1 MTATR
6 QSIHRSTPTHSL
18 TKEKNMKYELT
29 PLHSEVAPNLFMGG
43 TDDSATIDKPQK
55 LNYFEGNN
63 EFDCVVTLYA
73 WAAPANW
80 GVEERRFGFPDAN
93 LIKEYIPTIV
103 ELAQWAHSKWAAG
116 KKVNIR
122 CQAGLNR
129 SGLVTALT
137 LMISGMSANEAI
149 DTLREKRSGY
159 ALCNSEY
166 ERWLLTEAS
175 KCLGLEQIRKS
186 A

>member
-1 MTATR
+1 M
-6 QSIHRSTPTHSL
+6 
-18 TKEKNMKYELT
+18 NYEIT
-29 PLHSEVAPNLFMGG
+29 PLYSEVAPNLFMGG
-43 TDDSATIDKPQK
+43 TDDLATIDQPQK
-55 LNYFEGNN
+55 LRNFTGSN

-80 GVEERRFGFPDAN
+80 GVEERRFGFPDAD
-93 LIKEYIPTIV
+93 IIDEYLPTII
-103 ELAQWAHSKWAAG
+103 ELAQWAHSKWSAG

-137 LMISGMSANEAI
+137 LMISGMSADEAI
-149 DTLREKRSGY
+149 DTLREKRSTD
-159 ALCNSEY
+159 ALCNGEY
-166 ERWLLTEAS
+166 EHWLITQAGSLLAAQQL
-175 KCLGLEQIRKS
+175 KKS

>member
-1 MTATR
+1 M
-6 QSIHRSTPTHSL
+6 
-18 TKEKNMKYELT
+18 NYEVT
-29 PLHSEVAPNLFMGG
+29 PLYSEVAPNLFMGG

-93 LIKEYIPTIV
+93 IIDEYIPTIV
-103 ELAQWAHSKWAAG
+103 ELAQWAHSKWATG
-116 KKVNIR
+116 KRVNIR
-122 CQAGLNR
+122 CQASLNR

-137 LMISGMSANEAI
+137 LMISGMSADEAI
-149 DTLREKRSGY
+149 DTLRAKRSSY
-159 ALCNSEY
+159 ALCNGEY
-166 ERWLLTEAS
+166 EHWLLNEAGPLLAADEL
-175 KCLGLEQIRKS
+175 KKS

>member
-1 MTATR
+1 M
-6 QSIHRSTPTHSL
+6 
-18 TKEKNMKYELT
+18 NYEIT
-29 PLHSEVAPNLFMGG
+29 PLYSEVAPNLFMGR
-43 TDDSATIDKPQK
+43 TDDLETIDQPQK
-55 LNYFEGNN
+55 LNHFEDNN

-93 LIKEYIPTIV
+93 IIDEYIPTIV
-103 ELAQWAHSKWAAG
+103 ELAQWAHSKWASG
-116 KKVNIR
+116 KRVNIR

-137 LMISGMSANEAI
+137 LMISGMSADEAI

-159 ALCNSEY
+159 ALCNGEY
-166 ERWLLTEAS
+166 EHWLLNEAGPLLAAYEL
-175 KCLGLEQIRKS
+175 KKS

>member
-1 MTATR
+1 MAEY
-6 QSIHRSTPTHSL
+6 PT
-18 TKEKNMKYELT
+18 ELY
-29 PLHSEVAPNLFMGG
+29 SQIAPNLFMGG
-43 TDDSATIDKPQK
+43 TDDDATIDQPQI
-55 LNYFEGNN
+55 LQDLTATN

-73 WAAPANW
+73 WAAPAGW
-80 GVEERRFGFPDAN
+80 GVEERRFGFPDSH
-93 LIKEYIPTIV
+93 IIDEYIPTIV
-103 ELAQWAHSKWAAG
+103 ELAQWAHAKWSAG
-116 KKVNIR
+116 KRVNIR

-175 KCLGLEQIRKS
+175 KCLGLDQIRKS

>member
-1 MTATR
+1 
-6 QSIHRSTPTHSL
+6 
-18 TKEKNMKYELT
+18 MKYELT
-29 PLHSEVAPNLFMGG
+29 PLYSEVAPNLFMGG
-43 TDDSATIDKPQK
+43 TDDNATIDQAQK
-55 LNYFEGNN
+55 LRHFEGSN

-93 LIKEYIPTIV
+93 IIEEYIPTIV
-103 ELAQWAHSKWAAG
+103 ELAQWAHAKWAAG

-137 LMISGMSANEAI
+137 LMISGMSAEDAI
-149 DTLREKRSGY
+149 NTLREKRSDY
-159 ALCNSEY
+159 ALCNIEY
-166 ERWLLTEAS
+166 ERWLKYEANTY
-175 KCLGLEQIRKS
+175 L
-186 A
+186 AA

>member
-1 MTATR
+1 
-6 QSIHRSTPTHSL
+6 
-18 TKEKNMKYELT
+18 MKYELT
-29 PLHSEVAPNLFMGG
+29 PLYSEVAPNLFMGG
-43 TDDSATIDKPQK
+43 TDDNATIDQAQK
-55 LNYFEGNN
+55 LRHFEGSN

-93 LIKEYIPTIV
+93 IIEEYIPTIV
-103 ELAQWAHSKWAAG
+103 ELAQWAHAKWAAG

-137 LMISGMSANEAI
+137 LMVSGMSAQDAI
-149 DTLREKRSGY
+149 NTLREKRSDY
-159 ALCNSEY
+159 ALCNGEY
-166 ERWLLTEAS
+166 ERWLKYEANTY
-175 KCLGLEQIRKS
+175 L
-186 A
+186 AA

>member
-1 MTATR
+1 
-6 QSIHRSTPTHSL
+6 
-18 TKEKNMKYELT
+18 MKYELT
-29 PLHSEVAPNLFMGG
+29 PLYSEVAPNLIMGG
-43 TDDSATIDKPQK
+43 TDDNATIDRAQP
-55 LNYFEGNN
+55 LRHFEGGN

-93 LIKEYIPTIV
+93 IIEEYIPTIL
-103 ELAQWAHSKWAAG
+103 ELAHWAHAKWSAG

-137 LMISGMSANEAI
+137 LMLSGMSAEEAI
-149 DTLREKRSGY
+149 NTLRAKRSSY
-159 ALCNSEY
+159 ALCNGEY
-166 ERWLLTEAS
+166 EHWLRTAAEAY
-175 KCLGLEQIRKS
+175 LGQSTSRKS

>member
-1 MTATR
+1 
-6 QSIHRSTPTHSL
+6 
-18 TKEKNMKYELT
+18 MKYELT
-29 PLHSEVAPNLFMGG
+29 PLYSEVAPNLFMGG
-43 TDDSATIDKPQK
+43 TDENATIDQAQE
-55 LNYFEGNN
+55 LRHFEGRN

-93 LIKEYIPTIV
+93 IIEEYLPTII
-103 ELAQWAHSKWAAG
+103 ELAQWAHAKWAAG

-137 LMISGMSANEAI
+137 LMISGLSADEAI
-149 DTLREKRSGY
+149 ETLRTKRSSY
-159 ALCNSEY
+159 ALCNGEY
-166 ERWLLTEAS
+166 EHWLLTEADAYIAQLS
-175 KCLGLEQIRKS
+175 LRKS

>member
-1 MTATR
+1 
-6 QSIHRSTPTHSL
+6 
-18 TKEKNMKYELT
+18 MKYELT
-29 PLHSEVAPNLFMGG
+29 PLYSEVAPNLFMGG
-43 TDDSATIDKPQK
+43 TDDNATIDQAQK
-55 LNYFEGNN
+55 LRHFEGSN

-93 LIKEYIPTIV
+93 IIEEYIPTIV
-103 ELAQWAHSKWAAG
+103 ELAQWAHAKWAAG

-137 LMISGMSANEAI
+137 LMISGMSAEDAI
-149 DTLREKRSGY
+149 NTLREKRSDY

-166 ERWLLTEAS
+166 ERWLKYEANTY
-175 KCLGLEQIRKS
+175 L
-186 A
+186 AA

>member
-1 MTATR
+1 MNHK
-6 QSIHRSTPTHSL
+6 Q
-18 TKEKNMKYELT
+18 T
-29 PLHSEVAPNLFMGG
+29 PLYSEVAPNLFMGG
-43 TDDSATIDKPQK
+43 TDDLATIDKAQELK
-55 LNYFEGNN
+55 YFNGEN

-80 GVEERRFGFPDAN
+80 GVEERRFGFPDAEIIEDY
-93 LIKEYIPTIV
+93 LPTII
-103 ELAQWAHSKWAAG
+103 ELAQWAHSKWASG

-137 LMISGMSANEAI
+137 LMISGMSADQAI
-149 DTLREKRSGY
+149 DTLREKRSSY
-159 ALCNSEY
+159 ALCNGEY
-166 ERWLLTEAS
+166 EHWLLTEAAAHIAQS
-175 KCLGLEQIRKS
+175 PIRKS

>member
-1 MTATR
+1 
-6 QSIHRSTPTHSL
+6 
-18 TKEKNMKYELT
+18 
-29 PLHSEVAPNLFMGG
+29 MGG
-43 TDDSATIDKPQK
+43 TDDNATIDQAQK
-55 LNYFEGNN
+55 LRHFEGSN

-93 LIKEYIPTIV
+93 IIEEYIPTIV
-103 ELAQWAHSKWAAG
+103 ELAQWAHAKWAAG

-137 LMISGMSANEAI
+137 LMISGMSAQDAI
-149 DTLREKRSGY
+149 NTLREKRSDY
-159 ALCNSEY
+159 ALCNGEY
-166 ERWLLTEAS
+166 ERWLLNHAERMIEVNQTAS
-175 KCLGLEQIRKS
+175 LS

>member
-6 QSIHRSTPTHSL
+6 SSILRLTPTHSL

-29 PLHSEVAPNLFMGG
+29 PLYSEVAPNLFMGG

-93 LIKEYIPTIV
+93 IIDEYIPTIV
-103 ELAQWAHSKWAAG
+103 ELAQWAHSKWASG
-116 KKVNIR
+116 KRVNIR

-137 LMISGMSANEAI
+137 LMISGMSADEAI
-149 DTLREKRSGY
+149 DTLREKRSSY
-159 ALCNSEY
+159 ALCNGEY
-166 ERWLLTEAS
+166 EHWLLTQAAPLLAAHPL
-175 KCLGLEQIRKS
+175 KIS

>member
-1 MTATR
+1 
-6 QSIHRSTPTHSL
+6 
-18 TKEKNMKYELT
+18 MKYELT
-29 PLHSEVAPNLFMGG
+29 PLYSEVAPNLFMGG
-43 TDDSATIDKPQK
+43 TDDNATIDRAQP
-55 LNYFEGNN
+55 LRHFEGGN

-93 LIKEYIPTIV
+93 IIEEYIPTIL
-103 ELAQWAHSKWAAG
+103 ELAHWAHAKWSAG

-137 LMISGMSANEAI
+137 LMLSGMSAEEAI
-149 DTLREKRSGY
+149 NTLRAKRSSY
-159 ALCNSEY
+159 ALCNGEY
-166 ERWLLTEAS
+166 EHWLRTAAEVY
-175 KCLGLEQIRKS
+175 LGQSTSRKS

>member
-1 MTATR
+1 
-6 QSIHRSTPTHSL
+6 
-18 TKEKNMKYELT
+18 MKYELT
-29 PLHSEVAPNLFMGG
+29 PLYSEVAPNLFMGG
-43 TDDSATIDKPQK
+43 TDDNATIDRAQP
-55 LNYFEGNN
+55 LRHFEGGN

-93 LIKEYIPTIV
+93 IIEEYIPTIL
-103 ELAQWAHSKWAAG
+103 ELAHWAHDKWSSG

-137 LMISGMSANEAI
+137 LMLSGMSAEEAI
-149 DTLREKRSGY
+149 NTLRAKRSSY
-159 ALCNSEY
+159 ALCNGEY
-166 ERWLLTEAS
+166 EHWLRTAADFHVDQLLM
-175 KCLGLEQIRKS
+175 KKS

>member
-1 MTATR
+1 M
-6 QSIHRSTPTHSL
+6 
-18 TKEKNMKYELT
+18 NYEIT
-29 PLHSEVAPNLFMGG
+29 PLYSEVAPNLFMGG
-43 TDDSATIDKPQK
+43 TDDKATIDQAQK
-55 LNYFEGNN
+55 LRHFEGNN

-93 LIKEYIPTIV
+93 IIEEYIPTIV
-103 ELAQWAHSKWAAG
+103 ELAQWAHAKWAAG

-137 LMISGMSANEAI
+137 LMISGLSADEAI
-149 DTLREKRSGY
+149 KTLREKRSDY
-159 ALCNSEY
+159 ALCNRQY
-166 ERWLLTEAS
+166 EHWLLTEADAYMAQS
-175 KCLGLEQIRKS
+175 SMKRS

>member
-1 MTATR
+1 MT
-6 QSIHRSTPTHSL
+6 
-18 TKEKNMKYELT
+18 YEPNALFN
-29 PLHSEVAPNLFMGG
+29 EIAPNLFMGG
-43 TDDSATIDKPQK
+43 TDDNATIDQAQK
-55 LNYFEGNN
+55 LRHFEGSN

-93 LIKEYIPTIV
+93 IIEEYIPTIV
-103 ELAQWAHSKWAAG
+103 ELAQWAHAKWAAG

-137 LMISGMSANEAI
+137 LMISGLSADDAI
-149 DTLREKRSGY
+149 KILRTKRSDY
-159 ALCNSEY
+159 ALCNREY
-166 ERWLLTEAS
+166 EHWLLTEADAYIAHS
-175 KCLGLEQIRKS
+175 STRKS

>member
-1 MTATR
+1 
-6 QSIHRSTPTHSL
+6 
-18 TKEKNMKYELT
+18 MKYELT
-29 PLHSEVAPNLFMGG
+29 PLYSEVAPNLFMGG
-43 TDDSATIDKPQK
+43 TDDNATIDQAQK
-55 LNYFEGNN
+55 LRHFEGSN

-93 LIKEYIPTIV
+93 IIEEYIPTIV
-103 ELAQWAHSKWAAG
+103 ELAQWAHAKWAAG

-137 LMISGMSANEAI
+137 LMISGMSAQEAI
-149 DTLREKRSGY
+149 NTLREKRSDY
-159 ALCNSEY
+159 ALCNGEY
-166 ERWLLTEAS
+166 ERWLKYEANTY
-175 KCLGLEQIRKS
+175 L
-186 A
+186 AA

>member
-1 MTATR
+1 M
-6 QSIHRSTPTHSL
+6 
-18 TKEKNMKYELT
+18 NYEVT
-29 PLHSEVAPNLFMGG
+29 PLYSEVAPNLFMGG
-43 TDDSATIDKPQK
+43 TDDLATIDQPQK
-55 LNYFEGNN
+55 LNHFEGNN

-93 LIKEYIPTIV
+93 IIDEYIPTIV
-103 ELAQWAHSKWAAG
+103 ELAQWAHSKWATG
-116 KKVNIR
+116 KRVNIR

-137 LMISGMSANEAI
+137 LMISGMSADEAI
-149 DTLREKRSGY
+149 DTLRAKRSSY
-159 ALCNSEY
+159 ALCNGEY
-166 ERWLLTEAS
+166 EHWLLNEAGPLLAADEL
-175 KCLGLEQIRKS
+175 KKS

>member
-1 MTATR
+1 M
-6 QSIHRSTPTHSL
+6 
-18 TKEKNMKYELT
+18 NYEIT
-29 PLHSEVAPNLFMGG
+29 PLYSEVAPNLFMGG
-43 TDDSATIDKPQK
+43 TDDKATIDQAQK
-55 LNYFEGNN
+55 LRHFEGSN

-93 LIKEYIPTIV
+93 IIEEYIPTII
-103 ELAQWAHSKWAAG
+103 ELAQWAHAKWASG

-137 LMISGMSANEAI
+137 LMISGLSADEAI
-149 DTLREKRSGY
+149 STLRTKRSSY
-159 ALCNSEY
+159 ALCNDEY
-166 ERWLLTEAS
+166 EHWLLTEADAYIAHS
-175 KCLGLEQIRKS
+175 STRKS

>member
-1 MTATR
+1 
-6 QSIHRSTPTHSL
+6 
-18 TKEKNMKYELT
+18 MKYELT
-29 PLHSEVAPNLFMGG
+29 PLYSEVAPNLFMGG
-43 TDDSATIDKPQK
+43 TDDNATIDRAQP
-55 LNYFEGNN
+55 LRHFEGGN

-93 LIKEYIPTIV
+93 IIEEYIPTIL
-103 ELAQWAHSKWAAG
+103 ELAHWAHAKWSAG

-137 LMISGMSANEAI
+137 LMLSGMSAEEAI
-149 DTLREKRSGY
+149 NTLREKRSSY
-159 ALCNSEY
+159 ALCNGEY
-166 ERWLLTEAS
+166 EHWLRTAAEAY
-175 KCLGLEQIRKS
+175 LGQSTSRKS

>member
-1 MTATR
+1 
-6 QSIHRSTPTHSL
+6 
-18 TKEKNMKYELT
+18 MKYELT
-29 PLHSEVAPNLFMGG
+29 PLYSEVAPNLFMGG
-43 TDDSATIDKPQK
+43 TDDNATIDHPQE
-55 LNYFEGNN
+55 LQYFEGGNT
-63 EFDCVVTLYA
+63 FDCVVTLYA

-80 GVEERRFGFPDAN
+80 GVEERRFGFPDSN
-93 LIKEYIPTIV
+93 IIEEYIPTIL

-137 LMISGMSANEAI
+137 LMISGLSADEAI
-149 DTLREKRSGY
+149 DTLREKRSSY
-159 ALCNSEY
+159 ALCNGEY
-166 ERWLLTEAS
+166 EHWLLTEADAYIARS
-175 KCLGLEQIRKS
+175 SMRKS

>member
-1 MTATR
+1 M
-6 QSIHRSTPTHSL
+6 
-18 TKEKNMKYELT
+18 NYELT
-29 PLHSEVAPNLFMGG
+29 PLYSEVAPNLFMGG
-43 TDDSATIDKPQK
+43 TDDNATIDHPQE
-55 LNYFEGNN
+55 LQYFEGGNT
-63 EFDCVVTLYA
+63 FDCVVTLYA

-93 LIKEYIPTIV
+93 IIEEYIPTIL

-137 LMISGMSANEAI
+137 LMISGMSADEAI
-149 DTLREKRSGY
+149 NTLREKRSSY
-159 ALCNSEY
+159 ALCNGEY
-166 ERWLLTEAS
+166 EHWLLTEADAYIAQS
-175 KCLGLEQIRKS
+175 SMRKS